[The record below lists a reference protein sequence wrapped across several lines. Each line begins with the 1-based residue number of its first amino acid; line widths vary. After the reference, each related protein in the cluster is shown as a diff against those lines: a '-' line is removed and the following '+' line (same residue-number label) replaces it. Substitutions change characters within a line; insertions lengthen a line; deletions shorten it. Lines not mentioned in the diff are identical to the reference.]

1 MKLSV
6 CHIVKNEEANLA
18 RSLASLP
25 KCLDD
30 LVIVDTGSSDGTRD
44 VARRYGARL
53 FDAVWTDDFSAP
65 RNAAIE
71 QAIGDWIL
79 FLDADESFEPGLEDF
94 SGILHEIEEKEGDA
108 LLFRRRNVEDSE
120 HPEKGSTDWSVRAFR
135 RSENLRYT
143 GAVHEQITR
152 LDGEPLDVHYADPQY
167 TLMHTGYAGALGEEK
182 ARRNLRILQAEIA
195 RRGPQPSDDTYLMDC
210 YYGVHDYGKAMQC
223 AERVVED
230 QDLVVYGGKGHSYHV
245 ILECM
250 RHLHRPDA
258 EMLPWADA
266 AIRAYPDLPEFYA
279 ERGMVLCGLGRLP
292 EARASLI
299 DALIHYES
307 HTAQPEHESYFH
319 AHIAARVAH
328 RLSEIAALYHDG
340 REAAYFRSKA
350 AQYEEK

>member
-6 CHIVKNEEANLA
+6 CYIVKNEEANLA

-152 LDGEPLDVHYADPQY
+152 LDGKALDVHYADPRY
-167 TLMHTGYAGALGEEK
+167 TLLHTGYAGALGEEK
-182 ARRNLRILQAEIA
+182 ARRNLEILQAEIA
-195 RRGPQPSDDTYLMDC
+195 RRGPRPADATYLMDC
-210 YYGVHDYGKAMQC
+210 YYGVHDYEEAMHC
-223 AERVVED
+223 AKRVIENEE
-230 QDLVVYGGKGHSYHV
+230 LIVYGGKGHAYHV

-250 RHLHRPDA
+250 RHLHMPDA
-258 EMLPWADA
+258 DMLPWADA
-266 AIRAYPDLPEFYA
+266 AIRAYHDLPEFYA

-307 HTAQPEHESYFH
+307 HTAQPEHESYFN
-319 AHIAARVAH
+319 AHIAAKAAR
-328 RLSEIAALYHDG
+328 RLAEIAALYHDE

-350 AQYEEK
+350 ARYGEK